1 MRFKGNLGLLFLWL
15 GMCAL
20 CVPLRA
26 QGTCASPTVGYQVNT
41 LPGGLKFAIWYPS
54 TDAESAFQY
63 QPLLQGSNPLSGS
76 VALNGAPASNCGR
89 FPLVIF
95 SHGYAGCG
103 LQSVFFTEQL
113 ARHGYVVAAPDHQDA
128 SVCSVD
134 GTGSFNF
141 GLVLSS
147 LAFLNPG
154 GWTDATYI
162 DRKNDVEQLIN
173 ALVGG
178 GPFGGIIDANR
189 IAVSGHSLGGYT
201 ALGVAGAWSSW
212 ADSRIQAVLAF
223 SPYSQPF
230 TTGRDTIPNVTAPA
244 MYQTGLF
251 DILQPGVSTA
261 YSDANPSK
269 YLGVLKDA
277 THVTW
282 TNLVCSRET
291 TIADCLKSEPDAAA
305 IDNYGIAFLD
315 RYLRGSGSALLTGSA
330 SAALSSYQRVTTL
343 ASVTEGS
350 YTSPVA
356 PSSIVSAF
364 GDFGAVAAAAGGQN
378 LPTTLS
384 QYSVQVTD
392 AAGTARLA
400 PLYYVSASQINYV
413 LPAATQAG
421 TANVSV
427 LSGTTPVAAGTV
439 KVNNVAP
446 SLFAAQGTLAAGQ
459 FLRVAAGGTQTPELL
474 FDPSTLAPVPVS
486 LSGTDQVYLLLYGT
500 GMRGFSQSVS
510 ATVGGIPVPVIGPV
524 AQSQFAGLDQ
534 INLGPLPASLQGA
547 GTVSIT
553 VHLDGLDS
561 NSVTFVVQ

>member
-1 MRFKGNLGLLFLWL
+1 MRFGGRLRPISIWF

-20 CVPLRA
+20 CVPVLA
-26 QGTCASPTVGYQVNT
+26 QGTCGSTTVGYQVNT
-41 LPGGLKFAIWYPS
+41 LAGGLKFAIWYPS
-54 TDAESAFQY
+54 ADAESAFQY
-63 QPLLQGSNPLSGS
+63 QPLLTGSNPLSGS
-76 VALNGAPASNCGR
+76 VALNGAPVANCGR

-113 ARHGYVVAAPDHQDA
+113 ARHGYIVAAPDHQDA

-141 GLVLSS
+141 GLALSS

-154 GWTDATYI
+154 GWTDTAYA

-173 ALVGG
+173 ALVSGT
-178 GPFGGIIDANR
+178 PFGAIIDANR
-189 IAVSGHSLGGYT
+189 IGVSGHSLGGYT
-201 ALGVAGAWSSW
+201 ALGVSGAWASW
-212 ADSRIQAVLAF
+212 ADSRIKAVLAF
-223 SPYSQPF
+223 SPYSLPF
-230 TTGRDTIPNVTAPA
+230 TTGRDTIPNVTAPV
-244 MYQTGLF
+244 MYQTGSL
-251 DILQPGVSTA
+251 DILQQGVSAA

-269 YLGVLKDA
+269 YLSVLRDA

-282 TNLVCSRET
+282 TNLVCSGET
-291 TIADCLKSEPDAAA
+291 TIAACLKSEPDAAA

-315 RYLRGSGSALLTGSA
+315 RSLNGLTSSLLTGGA
-330 SAALSSYQRVTTL
+330 SPALSSYRRLSTAT
-343 ASVTEGS
+343 SVSDAS

-364 GDFGAVAAAAGGQN
+364 GDFGAAAAAAGGQD
-378 LPTTLS
+378 LPTMLN

-392 AAGTARLA
+392 AGGTARLA
-400 PLYYVSASQINYV
+400 PLYYVSPAQINYV
-413 LPAATQAG
+413 MPAGTQAG

-427 LSGTTPVAAGTV
+427 LSGSTAVAAGTV
-439 KVNNVAP
+439 KVTSVAP

-459 FLRVAAGGTQTPELL
+459 FLRVAPGGTETQGLL

-486 LSGTDQVYLLLYGT
+486 LGGTDQVYLILYGT
-500 GMRGFSQSVS
+500 GMRGFSQSAS
-510 ATVGGIPVPVIGPV
+510 ALVGGFPVPVIGPV
-524 AQSQFAGLDQ
+524 AQSQFAGMDQ
-534 INLGPLPASLQGA
+534 VNLGPLPPSLQGA

-553 VHLDGLDS
+553 VRLDGEDS
-561 NSVTFVVQ
+561 NSLTFFVQ

>member
-1 MRFKGNLGLLFLWL
+1 MCFAGSLRPISICL
-15 GMCAL
+15 GMLAL
-20 CVPLRA
+20 CVPALA
-26 QGTCASPTVGYQVNT
+26 QGTCGSTTVGYQVNT
-41 LPGGLKFAIWYPS
+41 LPDGLKFAIWYPS
-54 TDAESAFQY
+54 TNAESAFQY
-63 QPLLQGSNPLSGS
+63 QPFLAGSNPLSGS
-76 VALNGAPASNCGR
+76 VALNGAPAANCGR

-113 ARHGYVVAAPDHQDA
+113 ARHGYVVAAPDHKDA

-141 GLVLSS
+141 GVLLSS
-147 LAFLNPG
+147 LQFLNPG
-154 GWTDATYI
+154 GWTDATYV
-162 DRKNDVEQLIN
+162 DRKNDVEELIN
-173 ALVGG
+173 ALLSGA
-178 GPFGGIIDANR
+178 PFGGIIDASH
-189 IAVSGHSLGGYT
+189 IGVSGHSLGGYT

-244 MYQTGLF
+244 MYQTGVF

-282 TNLVCSRET
+282 TNLVCSSET

-315 RYLRGSGSALLTGSA
+315 RYLRGVSSSLLTGGV
-330 SAALSSYQRVTTL
+330 SAALSSYQRMSTL
-343 ASVTEGS
+343 VSVSEGS

-364 GDFGAVAAAAGGQN
+364 GDFGAAMAAAGGQN
-378 LPTTLS
+378 LPTALS

-400 PLYYVSASQINYV
+400 PLYYVSPSQIN
-413 LPAATQAG
+413 
-421 TANVSV
+421 
-427 LSGTTPVAAGTV
+427 
-439 KVNNVAP
+439 
-446 SLFAAQGTLAAGQ
+446 
-459 FLRVAAGGTQTPELL
+459 
-474 FDPSTLAPVPVS
+474 
-486 LSGTDQVYLLLYGT
+486 
-500 GMRGFSQSVS
+500 
-510 ATVGGIPVPVIGPV
+510 
-524 AQSQFAGLDQ
+524 
-534 INLGPLPASLQGA
+534 
-547 GTVSIT
+547 
-553 VHLDGLDS
+553 
-561 NSVTFVVQ
+561 